1 VGDRRRLCP
10 YRARDGWTLSR
21 LEALL
26 AAQRAL
32 RSRFDDFQRAL
43 HRDDRPA
50 IEVALVDFERHLR
63 RWTEIEEKSL
73 VPAVMRADI
82 PGRDAQRELHLEYI
96 QIRELTRYLVQ
107 QIAEGILP
115 GNLVGFADNLD
126 RRLHAHEK
134 EMGQVYYPA
143 AASNLTDAEWR
154 ELEQARPEE

>member
-1 VGDRRRLCP
+1 L
-10 YRARDGWTLSR
+10 TSR

-32 RSRFDDFQRAL
+32 RSRFDDFRRAL
-43 HRDDRPA
+43 RDDNRPA

-63 RWTEIEEKSL
+63 HWTETEEKAL
-73 VPAVMRADI
+73 VPALMRADI
-82 PGRDAQRELHLEYI
+82 PGRDARRELHLEYM

-115 GNLVGFADNLD
+115 RNLVGFVDNLD

-143 AASNLTDAEWR
+143 AAGVLTEDEWKV
-154 ELEQARPEE
+154 LEAARPEE